1 MKKIA
6 AAFSVSLLAVASL
19 AAVPEIVNKEATFW
33 LDASTLEQAAG
44 TELDSWSDVRGGGY
58 PSLSTYT
65 STKPQV
71 IEIAEGDLAGKKAV
85 TFFSKGTNCDMQF
98 SARQSIKTAF
108 FVVDLDQIQHAFL
121 LGGAAGGGVETYPF
135 HRGDN
140 GTYLYEHNAD
150 LNTVNYW
157 NFGRPV
163 SNPKTTLVPTGYQLI
178 TWTWPRG
185 GEVAYACS
193 DRGIGGR
200 IGGKRLCE
208 VVAFSRELNM
218 AERSMV
224 EGYLAA
230 KWWPGL
236 MEANAATL
244 MLGKKGQVH
253 FDASESSSFHFD
265 VDGDATA
272 VSQWD
277 DLSGNN
283 NHFTPGTTYGN
294 NNGIHYGTV
303 GTVAEKPVFD
313 SGAVGSGIDLKL
325 ASRIT
330 NTRTVFIVTEI
341 DRAENAFWL
350 GDSPNNSYR
359 FHRGGGG
366 VYFNPAHSYIYKYGA
381 VWVNGIKIAKPDVE
395 CPEPAGGLS
404 VYTISS
410 SQNCEW
416 STLGQDRDISNRNG
430 GKRVA
435 ELFTFSSEL
444 SDEDRIG
451 IEKLLAEKWSPSEEY
466 VDALIANA
474 PVHVDASSASN
485 FNYSGSDIVGW
496 KNQGS
501 GTDLVKPSTL
511 YRDNNAR
518 TCNPGSYGY
527 TNGVPA
533 FLMGPH
539 GSYIDMY
546 FTRLTNVRNV
556 FWAMD
561 IVRDKDAFFLA
572 DGKNE
577 VIQNAG
583 SYHFHRGY
591 QGSEF
596 GCYSPSG
603 TAATGYRQGPMYCD
617 GEPVSCMWTE
627 RPPYGTHVFDVAS
640 FENLTA
646 SAISADR
653 WCNDRNGG
661 RAISELLILTTPVSG
676 LTRKMI
682 RERIEKKWTRS
693 CGWAGAGDAEW
704 GAGKYRVFNADAA
717 VPAEGAT
724 ADGVGFTANAEL
736 SGGTLTPGVAGLFAS
751 EDVEA
756 KISAP
761 LAGKLGVYGPGTIAL
776 QRKIETLDEI
786 SIGYGATLSLPPG
799 GVVTGTLSIHD
810 KGRLVLDV
818 SNLAEKE
825 HAVIKFG
832 GVSLLMGG
840 TLYDYVSLSGGGDHF
855 FSVSADG
862 TEIHVNSRDVALT
875 AVWTAAESE
884 DPTNPANW
892 ICRNLDGEVVE
903 GLLPS
908 KVTSSVMFNADC
920 DMRTLGNV
928 MFADGVTFD
937 LNGHTVKIAGLADQG
952 YPLSSV
958 ANSSESVGAE
968 LHVDVAEGLFVTNS
982 TAAISGNVKLVKD
995 GKGTFVAEKVQQTYT
1010 GGTDVYGGTFAV
1022 SPVQHYSP
1030 DRWVLGARGNTTTVH
1045 AEGLFRLNSLYGEAD
1060 ADYKFVLDGGT
1071 LEGCGNDLSS
1081 GWGQFHSI
1089 TLTDN
1094 SKFILNTNTG
1104 LRPGGNVRATTLDLG
1119 GHTLTVQIAGGKY
1132 LFLIDATIKNGT
1144 LDVVSGG
1151 WLYLNKVY
1159 SSATEARDVDIRL
1172 GSAVQVWTPT
1182 SVRNYEQV
1190 YDADQNMGEEAL
1202 NVYGIF
1208 KPAAGHNYFY
1218 GCTMQD
1224 GSTIDLSGKT
1234 GTWSV
1239 KSAFSQGRNTVS
1251 FADGASVTLNLAG
1264 REDLR
1269 AIAKSSSPYIVT
1281 WAVTEGVAELPP
1293 DSAQFQVD
1301 DETKQKAFSVRKDGT
1316 GLKLVYSCGTVI
1328 FLR

>member
-1 MKKIA
+1 M
-6 AAFSVSLLAVASL
+6 
-19 AAVPEIVNKEATFW
+19 
-33 LDASTLEQAAG
+33 
-44 TELDSWSDVRGGGY
+44 
-58 PSLSTYT
+58 
-65 STKPQV
+65 
-71 IEIAEGDLAGKKAV
+71 
-85 TFFSKGTNCDMQF
+85 
-98 SARQSIKTAF
+98 
-108 FVVDLDQIQHAFL
+108 
-121 LGGAAGGGVETYPF
+121 
-135 HRGDN
+135 
-140 GTYLYEHNAD
+140 
-150 LNTVNYW
+150 
-157 NFGRPV
+157 
-163 SNPKTTLVPTGYQLI
+163 
-178 TWTWPRG
+178 
-185 GEVAYACS
+185 
-193 DRGIGGR
+193 
-200 IGGKRLCE
+200 
-208 VVAFSRELNM
+208 
-218 AERSMV
+218 
-224 EGYLAA
+224 
-230 KWWPGL
+230 
-236 MEANAATL
+236 
-244 MLGKKGQVH
+244 
-253 FDASESSSFHFD
+253 
-265 VDGDATA
+265 
-272 VSQWD
+272 
-277 DLSGNN
+277 
-283 NHFTPGTTYGN
+283 
-294 NNGIHYGTV
+294 
-303 GTVAEKPVFD
+303 
-313 SGAVGSGIDLKL
+313 
-325 ASRIT
+325 
-330 NTRTVFIVTEI
+330 
-341 DRAENAFWL
+341 
-350 GDSPNNSYR
+350 
-359 FHRGGGG
+359 
-366 VYFNPAHSYIYKYGA
+366 
-381 VWVNGIKIAKPDVE
+381 
-395 CPEPAGGLS
+395 
-404 VYTISS
+404 
-410 SQNCEW
+410 
-416 STLGQDRDISNRNG
+416 
-430 GKRVA
+430 A

-444 SDEDRIG
+444 PDVDREG
-451 IEKLLAEKWSPSEEY
+451 IEKLMAEKWSPTEEY
-466 VDALIANA
+466 VDALIAAA
-474 PVHVDASSASN
+474 PVHVDASSAAN
-485 FNYSGSDIVGW
+485 FNYSGDVISGW
-496 KNQGS
+496 KNMGS
-501 GTDLVKPSTL
+501 GADLVKPATL
-511 YRDNNAR
+511 YRDSNQR
-518 TCNPGSYGY
+518 TCNPGAYGY

-539 GSYIDMY
+539 SSYIDMY
-546 FTRLTNVRNV
+546 FTRLTNVRAV

-591 QGSEF
+591 QGNEM
-596 GCYSPSG
+596 GCYSPNG
-603 TAATGYRQGPMYCD
+603 TAANGYRFGPMYCD
-617 GEPVSCMWTE
+617 GGLVSCMWTE

-751 EDVEA
+751 ENVEA

-761 LAGKLGVYGPGTIAL
+761 LAGNLGVYGPGTIAL

-908 KVTSSVMFNADC
+908 KVTSSVTFNADC
-920 DMRTLGNV
+920 DLRTLGSM

-937 LNGHTVKIAGLADQG
+937 LNGHSVKIAGLADQG
-952 YPLSSV
+952 YPISSV
-958 ANSSESVGAE
+958 ANSSESAGAE

-982 TAAISGNVKLVKD
+982 TVAISGNVKLVKD
-995 GKGTFVAEKVQQTYT
+995 GKGTFVAAKVQQTYT
-1010 GGTDVYGGTFAV
+1010 GGTDVYGGTFEV
-1022 SPVQHYSP
+1022 FPVQHYSP

-1132 LFLIDATIKNGT
+1132 FFMIDATIKNGT

-1151 WLYLNKVY
+1151 WLYLNKY
-1159 SSATEARDVDIRL
+1159 YASAMEARDVDIRV
-1172 GSAVQVWTPT
+1172 GSALEIYMPT

-1190 YDADQNMGEEAL
+1190 YDADQNRGYEAL

-1293 DSAQFQVD
+1293 ESAQFQVD

>member
-1 MKKIA
+1 MKTIVSSCVYMFA
-6 AAFSVSLLAVASL
+6 AACM
-19 AAVPEIVNKEATFW
+19 AAAPALVTDEADFW
-33 LDASTLEQAAG
+33 FDASTLEQAAG
-44 TELDSWSDVRGGGY
+44 TELDTWADVRGGNY
-58 PSLSTYT
+58 PSLSAYT

-71 IEIAEGDLAGKKAV
+71 IEIADGALAGKKAV
-85 TFFSKGTNCDMQF
+85 TFFTVGTQCDMRF
-98 SARQSIKTAF
+98 PSTREVKTVF
-108 FVVDLDQIQHAFL
+108 FVVDADQDQFAFL
-121 LGGAAGGGVETYPF
+121 LGGPSDGEAPRNYGF
-135 HRGDN
+135 HRDPG
-140 GTYLYEHNAD
+140 GTYRYHDNIAS
-150 LNTVNYW
+150 VAYW
-157 NFGRPV
+157 NDGAPIADPQRTKMPV
-163 SNPKTTLVPTGYQLI
+163 GYQLI
-178 TWTWPRG
+178 TWSWDLSAQ
-185 GEVAYACS
+185 VAQMCS
-193 DRGIGGR
+193 DRGIANR

-208 VVAFSRELNM
+208 VVAFARSLDI
-218 AERSMV
+218 AERSIV
-224 EGYLAA
+224 EGYLKA
-230 KWWPGL
+230 KWWPGSAS
-236 MEANAATL
+236 ESTAATL
-244 MLGKKGQVH
+244 MLGRKAQVH
-253 FDASESSSFHFD
+253 FDAATESSFHFD
-265 VDGDATA
+265 VEGNAAA

-303 GTVAEKPVFD
+303 GAIAEKPVFD

-341 DRAENAFWL
+341 DRAEHAFWL
-350 GDSPNNSYR
+350 GDSPNASYR

-366 VYFNPAHSYIYKYGA
+366 VYFNPAHSYICKYGA

-395 CPEPAGGLS
+395 YPEPAGGLS

-416 STLGQDRDISNRNG
+416 STLGQDRNISNRNG

-474 PVHVDASSASN
+474 PVHVDASSVSN

-511 YRDNNAR
+511 YLDNNAR
-518 TCNPGSYGY
+518 TCSPGSYGY

-546 FTRLTNVRNV
+546 FTRLTNVRSV

-583 SYHFHRGY
+583 SFHFHRGY

-704 GAGKYRVFNADAA
+704 GAGKYRVFNADAT

-908 KVTSSVMFNADC
+908 KVTSSVTFNADC
-920 DMRTLGNV
+920 DLRTLGSV
-928 MFADGVTFD
+928 RFAEGVTFD
-937 LNGHTVKIAGLADQG
+937 LNGHSVKIAGLADQG
-952 YPLSSV
+952 YPISSV
-958 ANSSESVGAE
+958 ANSSESAGAE

-982 TAAISGNVKLVKD
+982 TVAISGNVKLVKD

-1010 GGTDVYGGTFAV
+1010 GGTDVYGGTFEV

-1045 AEGLFRLNSLYGEAD
+1045 ADGLFRLNSLYGEAD

-1071 LEGCGNDLSS
+1071 LEGCGNDLPSS
-1081 GWGQFHSI
+1081 WGQFHSI

-1094 SKFILNTNTG
+1094 SKFILNANTG

-1132 LFLIDATIKNGT
+1132 FFMIDATIKNGT

-1151 WLYLNKVY
+1151 WLYLNKFY
-1159 SSATEARDVDIRL
+1159 ASATEARDVDIRV
-1172 GSAVQVWTPT
+1172 GSALEIYLPT

-1190 YDADQNMGEEAL
+1190 YGADQNRGYEAL

-1208 KPAAGHNYFY
+1208 KPAVDHNYFY

-1281 WAVTEGVAELPP
+1281 WAVTDGVAELPP

>member
-1 MKKIA
+1 MKLITSSCVSFFAVACMA
-6 AAFSVSLLAVASL
+6 AA
-19 AAVPEIVNKEATFW
+19 PEIVNKEATFW

-44 TELDSWSDVRGGGY
+44 TEISTWADVRGEGY
-58 PSLSTYT
+58 PTLTTYT
-65 STKPQV
+65 DIKPQV

-85 TFFSKGTNCDMQF
+85 TFFTKGTQCDMEF
-98 SARQSIKTAF
+98 SSHQSVKTVF
-108 FVVDLDQIQHAFL
+108 FVVDLDQQQHAFL
-121 LGGAAGGGVETYPF
+121 LGGPSTVSGNVSYPF
-135 HRGDN
+135 HRGGN
-140 GTYLYEHNAD
+140 GQYRAYLPGEVMYWND
-150 LNTVNYW
+150 GVKISNPDNTVI
-157 NFGRPV
+157 
-163 SNPKTTLVPTGYQLI
+163 PTGYQLI
-178 TWTWPRG
+178 TWSWSTAG
-185 GEVAYACS
+185 IVAYACN
-193 DRGIGGR
+193 DRNISGR

-218 AERSMV
+218 VERSVV
-224 EGYLAA
+224 EGYLKA

-236 MEANAATL
+236 AEANAATL
-244 MLGKKGQVH
+244 MLGRKAQVH
-253 FDASESSSFHFD
+253 FDASEASSFHFD
-265 VDGDATA
+265 VDGDSAA

-277 DLSGNN
+277 DLSGNGN
-283 NHFTPGTTYGN
+283 NFTPSSASGSN
-294 NNGIHYGTV
+294 SGIHYGAV
-303 GTVAEKPVFD
+303 GEVGGKPVFN
-313 SGAVGSGIDLKL
+313 SGAASSGIDLALKTRL
-325 ASRIT
+325 T
-330 NTRTVFIVTEI
+330 NTRSVVMVADV
-341 DRAENAFWL
+341 DRTLNVFWL
-350 GDSPNNSYR
+350 GDATDYR
-359 FHRGGGG
+359 FHRGDNGAFSYNNGGC
-366 VYFNPAHSYIYKYGA
+366 YLSTSARL
-381 VWVNGIKIAKPDVE
+381 WQNGQQIMAPLSQY
-395 CPEPAGGLS
+395 PEPPGGLT
-404 VYTISS
+404 VYSFVVT
-410 SQNCEW
+410 QNCAW
-416 STLGQDRDISNRNG
+416 GRLGQDRNIANRNG

-435 ELFTFSSEL
+435 ELFTFDSEL
-444 SDEDRIG
+444 SDVDREG
-451 IEKLLAEKWSPSEEY
+451 IEKLMAEKWSPTEEY
-466 VDALIANA
+466 VDALIAAA
-474 PVHVDASSASN
+474 PVHVDASSAAN
-485 FNYSGSDIVGW
+485 FNYSGDVISGW
-496 KNQGS
+496 KNMGS
-501 GTDLVKPSTL
+501 GADLVKPATL
-511 YRDNNAR
+511 YRDSNQR

-546 FTRLTNVRNV
+546 FTRLTNVRSV

-591 QGSEF
+591 QGNEL

-603 TAATGYRQGPMYCD
+603 TCATGYRQGPMYCD
-617 GEPVSCMWTE
+617 GEPVSCMWAE

-724 ADGVGFTANAEL
+724 VDGIGFTANAEL
-736 SGGTLTPGVAGLFAS
+736 SGGTFTPGVAGLFAS
-751 EDVEA
+751 ENVEA

-761 LAGKLGVYGPGTIAL
+761 LAGNLAVYGPGTIAL

-799 GVVTGTLSIHD
+799 GVITGTLSIHD

-818 SNLAEKE
+818 SDLAEKE

-884 DPTNPANW
+884 DLTNPANW
-892 ICRNLDGEVVE
+892 ICRNIDGEVVE

-908 KVTSSVMFNADC
+908 KVTSSVTFNADC
-920 DMRTLGNV
+920 DLRTLGSV

-937 LNGHTVKIAGLADQG
+937 LNGHSVKIAGLADQG
-952 YPLSSV
+952 YPISSV
-958 ANSSESVGAE
+958 ANSSESAGAE

-982 TAAISGNVKLVKD
+982 NVAISGNVKLVKD
-995 GKGTFVAEKVQQTYT
+995 GKGTFVAAKVQQTYT

-1094 SKFILNTNTG
+1094 SKFILNASTG

-1132 LFLIDATIKNGT
+1132 FFMIDATIKNGT

-1151 WLYLNKVY
+1151 WLYLNKY
-1159 SSATEARDVDIRL
+1159 YASAMEARDVDIRV
-1172 GSAVQVWTPT
+1172 GSALEIYLPI

-1190 YDADQNMGEEAL
+1190 YDADQNRGYEAL